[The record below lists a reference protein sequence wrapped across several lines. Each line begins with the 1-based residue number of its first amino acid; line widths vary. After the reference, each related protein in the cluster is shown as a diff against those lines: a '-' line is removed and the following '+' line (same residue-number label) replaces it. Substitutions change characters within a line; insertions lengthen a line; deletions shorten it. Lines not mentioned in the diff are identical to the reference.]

1 MPETQVVSIQCPNCG
16 TPFQA
21 PVRNVIDVGREPRL
35 RQAFLAG
42 QVNLAI
48 CPNCKHG
55 GLLEMPLV
63 YHDPAAEFLAIYFP
77 AQLNIPEME
86 RQKMI
91 GQMTQALMNSLPT
104 DQRKGYFLNPR
115 QFMNRQNLTDAI
127 LGTMGISQEELDRQ
141 RKKMKLLDQLMVM
154 ADDPK
159 GLQMMVKGQD
169 AMLDYEFFMILSNIL
184 EQTQAAGDEAAVKK
198 LETLRANLMQLTTWG
213 KRIARQEAAVR
224 SLEEVK
230 TPEDLLEKV
239 VSAEFDEAEAMTVA
253 ARPLMDYAFFQK
265 LTERIDAARGP
276 EQDRLRQLRE
286 RLLAITDKVDASAR
300 AELDAATALLKEI
313 LGSPSPRSAV
323 RERYQ
328 EIDDVFMSVLSYN
341 MQAAERQGAKEA
353 LARLAMVYDEMM
365 QMVQEGMPPE
375 IQLIN
380 ELLAALYPD
389 GARELLKENRDALTP
404 EVLGLIDE
412 LIQDMSQRED
422 AEAAQTAKRLRD
434 IKSQAML
441 LV

>member
-1 MPETQVVSIQCPNCG
+1 MSETQVVPIQCPNCG

-42 QVNLAI
+42 QVNLAV

-77 AQLNIPEME
+77 AQINIPVME

-91 GQMTQALMNSLPT
+91 GQMTQALMSSLPT

-115 QFMNRQNLTDAI
+115 QFMNRQHLTDAI

-141 RKKMKLLDQLMVM
+141 RKKTKLLDQLMVM

-159 GLQMMVKGQD
+159 GLQMMIKGQD
-169 AMLDYEFFMILSNIL
+169 TLLDYEFFMILSSVL
-184 EQTQAAGDEAAVKK
+184 EQIQAAGNEAAVQK
-198 LETLRANLMQLTTWG
+198 LETLRENLMQLTTWG
-213 KRIARQEAAVR
+213 KRLARQEAAVA
-224 SLEEVK
+224 SLDELK
-230 TPEDLLEKV
+230 TPEELLEKIV
-239 VSAEFDEAEAMTVA
+239 DADLDEAGAIAVA
-253 ARPLMDYAFFQK
+253 ARPLLDYAFFQK
-265 LTERIDAARGP
+265 LTERVEAARGP
-276 EQDRLRQLRE
+276 EQERLRQLRD
-286 RLLAITDKVDASAR
+286 RLLEITQKLDQTAR
-300 AELDAATALLKEI
+300 AEVEGATTLLKEI
-313 LGSPSPRSAV
+313 LGSSSPRSLV
-323 RERYQ
+323 RERID
-328 EIDDVFMSVLSYN
+328 EIDDVFMTILSYN

-353 LARLAMVYDEMM
+353 LARMAMVYDELM
-365 QMVQEGMPPE
+365 QVVEEGMPPE

-380 ELLAALYPD
+380 DLLRAPYPD
-389 GARELLKENRDALTP
+389 GTRELLQENREALTP
-404 EVLGLIDE
+404 EVLALIDQ
-412 LIQDMSQRED
+412 LAQDMSQRED
-422 AEAAQTAKRLRD
+422 AEATQTAKRLRD
-434 IKSQAML
+434 IRAQAML